1 MKKFIHG
8 LVAILPIIVTISVI
22 EFTWGFGSLF
32 TTEQPKARLTQ
43 ISNKTSDSTS
53 GIVKNVQGLFNE
65 TAFNL
70 SETISD
76 SVDNVS
82 KTLSFDN
89 NSAKP
94 DTSQNVLSAST
105 SSSSASSTSPSITPT
120 YKAPE
125 IEIKDYSDIETQ
137 FNSLSSSIYQALN
150 SLDNKIKDIY
160 TNQNNWIANQIFSS
174 LQADSVVS
182 KSINTETIQTS
193 EPLSHV
199 YGGTGIS
206 QIPLQGQLLV
216 GGTSGYTLANLVA
229 GTNIQI
235 TQASGSITINS
246 TNNYLTNVEITSPR
260 EGQRLF
266 RFLREGLP
274 NLTAGF
280 TLSSTE
286 LISVLGYTP
295 LRNTSDTI
303 NGNLGISGGLTAG
316 STSVSSL
323 GVIGNMSAASGNISN
338 TLSVGSLLS
347 SGGLTA
353 GSTSVSSLG
362 VIGNMSAASATVNG
376 RLTFNQ
382 LTRFVTGDNVMPS
395 VGSIQFINQGSNSV
409 DTIKHTLAFGT
420 IVSNNVNDQFAW
432 THNGSYMLV
441 LDAPNGNS
449 DIYSNLDVFGNL
461 RSTAQIGMTFTGAAT
476 GTTLVQ
482 ASNGWF
488 YRTSSSERYKEN
500 IVRNYEP
507 ENLMNFLGISPI
519 KYDYRNAPAGN
530 TGIVGFSA
538 DELYNNGFDSLVN
551 LNEKGQPESLRD
563 TSIIAYHHGIL
574 QSLNEKIKKLEE
586 TPISSLDFSVEEKI
600 DSLKEMVETLSISI
614 EDGKL
619 VISSDTTISG
629 NLLANNVAITGN
641 LKIGTMSFDSLE
653 NSIEVLGPECSSE
666 DSEGSSSCETNK
678 LSLMPNKSGNI
689 EVFGGEIKLT
699 PNGTFTTK
707 KVETNSLKVSP
718 VTELESG
725 SDCDKGEIKIGT
737 VDEKSFIFV
746 CTSENTWKRAS
757 LESF

>member
-1 MKKFIHG
+1 MKKFLHG
-8 LVAILPIIVTISVI
+8 LVAILPIIVTLAVI

-32 TTEQPKARLTQ
+32 TKEQPKAKLTQ
-43 ISNKTSDSTS
+43 ITNKTSDSTS

-76 SVDNVS
+76 SIDNVS
-82 KTLSFDN
+82 KTISFDN
-89 NSAKP
+89 NSSKP
-94 DTSQNVLSAST
+94 NTNQNVLSAST
-105 SSSSASSTSPSITPT
+105 SSNGASSPSETTTPT

-137 FNSLSSSIYQALN
+137 FNSLSNSIYQALN
-150 SLDNKIKDIY
+150 SLDSNLKEIY
-160 TNQNNWIANQIFSS
+160 SKQNNWIANQIFSS

-182 KSINTETIQTS
+182 KSINTEAIQTS
-193 EPLSHV
+193 EPLSYI

-216 GGTSGYTLANLVA
+216 GGTSGYSLANLVA

-246 TNNYLTNVEITSPR
+246 TNNYLSNVEVTAPR

-280 TLSSTE
+280 TLSSAE

-295 LRNTSDTI
+295 LRNTSDSI
-303 NGNLGISGGLTAG
+303 SGNLGVSGSFSAG
-316 STSVSSL
+316 SSRLSSL
-323 GVIGNMSAASGNISN
+323 AVAGN
-338 TLSVGSLLS
+338 L
-347 SGGLTA
+347 
-353 GSTSVSSLG
+353 
-362 VIGNMSAASATVNG
+362 SAASATVSG
-376 RLTFNQ
+376 RLTFDQ
-382 LTRFVTGDNVMPS
+382 LTRFVTGDNAMPA
-395 VGSIQFINQGSNSV
+395 VGSIQFINQAG
-409 DTIKHTLAFGT
+409 TAEARHTLAFGT
-420 IVSNNVNDQFAW
+420 IISNNVNDQFAW
-432 THNGSYMLV
+432 THDGSYMLV

-449 DIYSNLDVFGNL
+449 DIYSSLDVWGDL
-461 RSTAQIGMTFTGAAT
+461 KATRQIGMTFTGAAT

-482 ASNGWF
+482 GSNGWF

-519 KYDYRNAPAGN
+519 KYDYKNAPAGN
-530 TGIVGFSA
+530 TDIVGFSA

-600 DSLKEMVETLSISI
+600 DSLKEMVEALSISI

-619 VISSDTTISG
+619 VINSDTTISG

-666 DSEGSSSCETNK
+666 DSEGSSSCEINK
-678 LSLMPNKSGNI
+678 LSLMPSKSGNI

-699 PNGTFTTK
+699 PNGTFTSK

-718 VTELESG
+718 INELESG
-725 SDCDKGEIKIGT
+725 SDCEKGEIKIGT
-737 VDEKSFIFV
+737 VDDKSFIFV
-746 CTSENTWKRAS
+746 CTSENIWKRAS

>member
-94 DTSQNVLSAST
+94 NTTQNVLSAST

-216 GGTSGYTLANLVA
+216 GGTSGYSLANLVA

-323 GVIGNMSAASGNISN
+323 R
-338 TLSVGSLLS
+338 
-347 SGGLTA
+347 
-353 GSTSVSSLG
+353 
-362 VIGNMSAASATVNG
+362 VIGNMSAASANVNG

-395 VGSIQFINQGSNSV
+395 VGSIQFINQGPTSV
-409 DTIKHTLAFGT
+409 DAIKHTLAFGT

-432 THNGSYMLV
+432 THNGSYMFV

-449 DIYSNLDVFGNL
+449 LIYSDLDVVGNL
-461 RSTAQIGMTFTGAAT
+461 RSTSQIGMTFTGAAT

-519 KYDYRNAPAGN
+519 KYDYKNAPAGN
-530 TGIVGFSA
+530 TDIVGFSA

-586 TPISSLDFSVEEKI
+586 TPVSSLDFSVEEKI
-600 DSLKEMVETLSISI
+600 NSLKDMIETLSISI

-629 NLLANNVAITGN
+629 NLLANNVSVTGN